1 MPVMTVFKR
10 EIERM
15 GRRPIYLMMLIV
27 VPLACAVFFMA
38 LLSEGLPTRTPVAV
52 VDMDHSALSR
62 QVTRSLNAA
71 ETIDIVC
78 DLESFSEAMDHVR
91 HGEIFGFFV
100 IPSQFEKNAIAGN
113 EPTLEYYSNMTFFVP
128 GTLSF
133 KGFKTISVTTSG
145 GLATAKLTSLGLDPT
160 QISPLVQP
168 VKIDTVC
175 VGNPW
180 LNYSYYLT
188 PSFTFALVSLLI
200 MIMTAFSITVEIKH
214 GTSPRWLE
222 SAHGNMWLALA
233 GKLLPHTA
241 VWILVCFAIEAMMV
255 GFEHFPLN
263 GSLGWMLLAIV
274 LFVIA
279 AQSFAVFVCCLL
291 PNPRLSLSV
300 VSLLGVLTFSYA
312 GFSFPVENMYG
323 AIAIFSYLAPA
334 RYLFLIY
341 VNTVLNG
348 LDIYYVRYLMAAL
361 LVFPLVAMLFTR
373 RLKKACLNP
382 VYVP

>member
-1 MPVMTVFKR
+1 
-10 EIERM
+10 M
-15 GRRPIYLMMLIV
+15 GQRPIYLLMLTV
-27 VPLACAVFFMA
+27 VPLACAVFFMT
-38 LLSEGLPTRTPVAV
+38 LLYDGLPSRSPVAV
-52 VDMDHSALSR
+52 VDLDHSALSR

-71 ETIDIVC
+71 ETIDIAY
-78 DLESFSEAMDHVR
+78 DLESYSEAMAYVR
-91 HGEIFGFFV
+91 SGKIFGFFL

-113 EPTLEYYSNMTFFVP
+113 EPSLDYYSNMTFFVP

-145 GLATAKLTSLGLDPT
+145 GLATAKLTSLGLSNT
-160 QISPLVQP
+160 TISPLVQP
-168 VKIDTVC
+168 VKIDSIC

-188 PSFTFALVSLLI
+188 PSFTYALLSLLI
-200 MIMTAFSITVEIKH
+200 MTMTAFSITVEIKH
-214 GTSPRWLE
+214 GTSVQWLE
-222 SAHGNMWLALA
+222 AAGGSMLRALA
-233 GKLLPHTA
+233 GKLLPQA
-241 VWILVCFAIEAMMV
+241 AIWIAVCFAIEAAMV
-255 GFEHFPLN
+255 GFLSFPFS
-263 GSLGWMLLAIV
+263 GSLGWMLVAIV

-300 VSLLGVLTFSYA
+300 VSLIGVLTFSFG
-312 GFSFPVENMYG
+312 GFSFPVESMYG
-323 AIAIFSYLAPA
+323 AIAIFSYIAPA

-341 VNTVLNG
+341 VNTGLNG
-348 LDIYYVRYLMAAL
+348 FDIYYVRHLMAAML
-361 LVFPLVAMLFTR
+361 LFPLVAMIFTR

>member
-15 GRRPIYLMMLIV
+15 GRRPIYLMMLV
-27 VPLACAVFFMA
+27 LVPLACALFFFG

-52 VDMDHSALSR
+52 VDMDHSSLSR

-91 HGEIFGFFV
+91 HGDIFGFFV

-145 GLATAKLTSLGLDPT
+145 GLATAKLVSLGVGSE

-168 VKIDTVC
+168 VKIDTVG

-188 PSFTFALVSLLI
+188 PSFTYALVSLLI
-200 MIMTAFSITVEIKH
+200 MIMTAFSITIEIKH
-214 GTSPRWLE
+214 GTSPQWLE

-233 GKLLPHTA
+233 GKLLPHTI
-241 VWILVCFAIEAMMV
+241 VWIIVCFAIEAMMV

-263 GSLGWMLLAIV
+263 GSLAWMLLAMV

-312 GFSFPVENMYG
+312 GFSFPVESMYG

-361 LVFPLVAMLFTR
+361 LVFPLVAMIFTR
-373 RLKKACLNP
+373 RLKKVCLNP

>member
-15 GRRPIYLMMLIV
+15 GRRPIYLMMLV
-27 VPLACAVFFMA
+27 LVPLACALFFFG

-52 VDMDHSALSR
+52 VDMDHSSLSR

-91 HGEIFGFFV
+91 HGDIFGFFV

-145 GLATAKLTSLGLDPT
+145 GLATAKLVSLGVGSE

-168 VKIDTVC
+168 VKIDTVG

-188 PSFTFALVSLLI
+188 PSFTYALVSLLI
-200 MIMTAFSITVEIKH
+200 MIMTAFSITIEIKH
-214 GTSPRWLE
+214 GTSPQWLE

-233 GKLLPHTA
+233 GKLLPHTI
-241 VWILVCFAIEAMMV
+241 VWIIVCFAIEAMMV

-263 GSLGWMLLAIV
+263 GSLAWMLLAMV

-312 GFSFPVENMYG
+312 GFSFPVESMYG

-361 LVFPLVAMLFTR
+361 LVFPLVAMIFTR